1 MQSDNQD
8 IEKNNS
14 DVDNNSNHENG
25 NGGSRDYISSP
36 GYDTSSSTAPASSP
50 DPCEYE
56 GSIQAYKSRSL
67 SIQST
72 HRNNIGFKSSSA
84 SSFYASSSKDST
96 PERNDLLVVPPP
108 PPPKRPSST
117 KIENRLLNFEIKGSS
132 QEERSESSPKKD
144 LPKVDILKRRELF
157 EKETSPSVE
166 KATNRLS
173 NDFSQAISL
182 RERMSNLEKRDEV
195 KDASIKKLNRLSG
208 EEFGS
213 VKDRLT
219 NIEREPQIV
228 MLTEKPAIDVPIVA
242 LKDRLS
248 SLHANVKLAVDADYT
263 TNDIVELHPIHGPL
277 HNMTNHLHY
286 FEKMDAP
293 LMRFSP
299 TPDLQIDHFVD
310 TDREDSGIHT
320 ADVSCAV
327 SQNDEPIEEITSE
340 ERPTQTQ
347 VKNIHIDHPAPANSV
362 PDVVPVDKPQ
372 SIDRQEPSAPLETT
386 NENDI
391 NSSLPIDV
399 IAELSSLEQES
410 SVSAE
415 SVSITKPDDQIDKPS
430 SGDTFKFND
439 QPGTETNPDSS
450 SSNVVDTTNTNLK
463 KTEEA
468 PLLLTTSET
477 PVVVT
482 NPNEENAII
491 FTLFGSA
498 AAPEQQQ
505 QQPVVEICNKIDVN
519 SLADRDHIPTP
530 FINVDAT
537 ACKRFINAEMTDH
550 SPTTHPEAPFESI
563 ESKNQRLKC
572 QIVGMLEKNKNQPQL
587 DIQMT
592 ADDDNSST
600 TVSTAP
606 LSPASS
612 TRSSASSKSSTKNIF
627 DFIKQNLL
635 NETNDNLLEKST
647 FYVALNEHQMGET
660 YLPVDEVLGVGSK
673 VSDHCKTDS
682 LDSQSSEIGHF
693 LDEELE
699 KLN

>member
-8 IEKNNS
+8 IEKNHS

-56 GSIQAYKSRSL
+56 GSIQAYKSRAM
-67 SIQST
+67 SIQSM
-72 HRNNIGFKSSSA
+72 HRNNIGSKTSSA

-96 PERNDLLVVPPP
+96 PERNERLAVPPP
-108 PPPKRPSST
+108 PPPKRPSMT

-132 QEERSESSPKKD
+132 QEERTESSPKKD

-173 NDFSQAISL
+173 SDLSQAISI

-195 KDASIKKLNRLSG
+195 RDASIKKLNRLSG

-228 MLTEKPAIDVPIVA
+228 MLTEKPTIDVPIVA

-263 TNDIVELHPIHGPL
+263 TNDIVDLHPIHGPL

-299 TPDLQIDHFVD
+299 TPDLHIDHFVD

-340 ERPTQTQ
+340 ERPTQSHGDD
-347 VKNIHIDHPAPANSV
+347 IHIDPPAPTSSV
-362 PDVVPVDKPQ
+362 PDVVPVDKLQP
-372 SIDRQEPSAPLETT
+372 IDRQEPMPSAPLETNGFDT
-386 NENDI
+386 D
-391 NSSLPIDV
+391 SSLPIDV

-415 SVSITKPDDQIDKPS
+415 YVSITKQDDEIDKPS

-439 QPGTETNPDSS
+439 QPGTETNPDTSR
-450 SSNVVDTTNTNLK
+450 SNVVDTTNTNLK
-463 KTEEA
+463 KSEKA

-482 NPNEENAII
+482 NTNEENAII

-498 AAPEQQQ
+498 AAPEP
-505 QQPVVEICNKIDVN
+505 QPVVEICKKIDAN

-530 FINVDAT
+530 FINVDAS
-537 ACKRFINAEMTDH
+537 ACKRFIAAEKTDLA
-550 SPTTHPEAPFESI
+550 STEQPALFESI

-572 QIVGMLEKNKNQPQL
+572 QIVGVLEKNKNQPQL
-587 DIQMT
+587 DFQMT
-592 ADDDNSST
+592 AVADDDCSST
-600 TVSTAP
+600 TASTAP

-612 TRSSASSKSSTKNIF
+612 RSSASSKSSTKNIF

-660 YLPVDEVLGVGSK
+660 YLPNDEVVGSK
-673 VSDHCKTDS
+673 VSDHCKADS

-693 LDEELE
+693 LDEELD